1 MKVKEDKIS
10 EQEKLDISIK
20 AKDTSIS
27 LASYKK
33 FLEEII
39 QKGTSPQ
46 AKKDEFKDKIN
57 QASTKD
63 YASISAYNYI
73 LAGEGK
79 KVGHSK
85 SVNCIHS

>member
-1 MKVKEDKIS
+1 MKVKQENIS
-10 EQEKLDISIK
+10 EQDKLDIATK
-20 AKDTSIS
+20 ANDDSIS

-39 QKGTSPQ
+39 QKGSSPQ
-46 AKKDEFKDKIN
+46 AKKDKFKNQIN

-73 LAGEGK
+73 LAGEGN
-79 KVGHSK
+79 KVS
-85 SVNCIHS
+85 